1 MACSVFISVDSSVW
15 KVHLT
20 RLVFKGNQVKKSTLL
35 FSLRFLGN
43 EGKKVKGAR
52 GLNSSSVWQTSCL
65 CARHKLSVPVCL

>member
-20 RLVFKGNQVKKSTLL
+20 RLVFKVSILGNQ
-35 FSLRFLGN
+35 
-43 EGKKVKGAR
+43 GKKVKGAR
-52 GLNSSSVWQTSCL
+52 GLSSRSVWQTSCL